1 MLQKVEK
8 LNRRNL
14 IMNTGTLHF
23 ILLTVLIALLFLH
36 TLNAQ
41 AQSPE
46 ASAPV
51 QTDEGDSTD
60 TVSDLDMF
68 EEDTERTEKGWLQ
81 LYVSAGFMY
90 LDGDG
95 KFSARLPSGQE
106 VTIIDFDR
114 AGLKDTDSSY
124 WLSLNWRSASSHW
137 GAWFGSWRYDV
148 VGSREWQDSL
158 PIGDTEIPV
167 GASVTSD
174 FDATWYILEATYS
187 FYRSESVDTGIGFG
201 VHTVDLDTTI
211 TARFQIGDREVEVV
225 SKGLDTLVPLPNLLA
240 YLYWKFAPR
249 WNLVGRVGYFSLDY
263 GDYSGQ
269 MTNAHAMANYQLSP
283 RWRLGLGY
291 QFVNLDLDVEKADF
305 AQVYDIDF
313 SGPIAFAKFSF

>member
-1 MLQKVEK
+1 MDSDMMRSTV
-8 LNRRNL
+8 
-14 IMNTGTLHF
+14 F
-23 ILLTVLIALLFLH
+23 SILVSVLFLLSLDTH
-36 TLNAQ
+36 AGSQ
-41 AQSPE
+41 EVS
-46 ASAPV
+46 ASAPKR
-51 QTDEGDSTD
+51 DSTD
-60 TVSDLDMF
+60 EVSDLDLF
-68 EEDTERTEKGWLQ
+68 DGDAELTEKGWSQ
-81 LYVSAGFMY
+81 FYAAAGFMY

-95 KFSARLPSGQE
+95 KFSARQPDGEE

-174 FDATWYILEATYS
+174 FDATWYIVEATYS

-211 TARFQIGDREVEVV
+211 TARFQIGGREVEVV

-240 YLYWKFAPR
+240 YLHWKFAPR
-249 WNLVGRVGYFSLDY
+249 WNFVGRVGYFSLDY

-269 MTNAHAMANYQLSP
+269 MTNLHAMVNYQLSP
-283 RWRLGLGY
+283 RWALGFGY
-291 QFVNLDLDVEKADF
+291 QFVNLDLDVEKDDF
-305 AQVYDIDF
+305 TQVYDIDF
-313 SGPIAFAKFSF
+313 AGPMAFAKFSF